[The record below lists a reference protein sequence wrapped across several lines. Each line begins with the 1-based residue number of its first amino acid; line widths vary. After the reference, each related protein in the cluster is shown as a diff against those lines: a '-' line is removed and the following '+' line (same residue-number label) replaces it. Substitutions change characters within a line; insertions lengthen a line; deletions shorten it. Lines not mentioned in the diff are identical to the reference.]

1 MNKKEMSEEMAN
13 VLIKLLR
20 HDEVNREL
28 GTDGHC
34 HYVMHHW
41 AVSSK
46 YEFNF
51 LILEALQMYF
61 FCRNTVKKEQVF
73 LHDLLTHIVG
83 TLYNRWQS

>member
-46 YEFNF
+46 YVNNF

-61 FCRNTVKKEQVF
+61 FVKI
-73 LHDLLTHIVG
+73 L
-83 TLYNRWQS
+83 